1 MISIKQTITLHTI
14 VIVAALTISAVPSP
28 HAYAQHSGEKCSS
41 TQTPSMGGHNTAT
54 SAESAFCNPN
64 LFQSGTMHSQSIQ
77 ACKSGGADV
86 KCSGSQTA
94 FGASPNVK
102 P

>member
-1 MISIKQTITLHTI
+1 MISTKQTIALRAI
-14 VIVAALTISAVPSP
+14 VIVAALIISAVPSP
-28 HAYAQHSGEKCSS
+28 HAYAQGGFKCLS
-41 TQTPSMGGHNTAT
+41 TQTPSTGGHNTAIST
-54 SAESAFCNPN
+54 ESSLFCNPN
-64 LFQSGTMHSQSIQ
+64 LFQSGQMLSQSIQ